1 MFKLNSKISFV
12 RIVSGLMIALGFIL
26 VIMAITAKVA
36 SQNKPVVTPSPG
48 IAVSP
53 AITAEITKNNGVL
66 YIIDAGN
73 GNKVYDGVFLLED
86 NNNNVFSVL
95 KKISEVDKA
104 FDMKYSNDA
113 RYGIFVESIGGIKN
127 GTDGKYWQ
135 YYINGTLGDVAADKK
150 EVKAG
155 DKVEWRLEQVP
166 EF

>member
-1 MFKLNSKISFV
+1 MFKINSKINFV
-12 RIVSGLMIALGFIL
+12 RILSGLIIVLGFIL

-36 SQNKPVVTPSPG
+36 SQNKPVITSSPS
-48 IAVSP
+48 IAASP

-73 GNKVYDGVFLLED
+73 GKKVYDGIFLLED
-86 NNNNVFSVL
+86 NGNNVFSVL
-95 KKISEVDKA
+95 KKLSEADKA
-104 FDMKYSNDA
+104 FDIVYSNDA

-135 YYINGTLGDVAADKK
+135 YYINGALGDVAADKK

-155 DKVEWRLEQVP
+155 DKVEWKLETVP
-166 EF
+166 EM